1 VSRRPTSPGGALD
14 ALVRVRSADLARWRD
29 LAAARRAPLVDYINA
44 AVNAYEA
51 DRDADAELGRDV
63 RALVAQP
70 RRRGPHDTQPID
82 FDPAQAAAERHAA
95 LEKGKP

>member
-1 VSRRPTSPGGALD
+1 MSRRPASPGGALD

-51 DRDADAELGRDV
+51 DRDLDAELGRDV
-63 RALVAQP
+63 RALVT

-82 FDPAQAAAERHAA
+82 FDAAQAAAARHSA
-95 LEKGKP
+95 LKKGTP